1 MKKIISVV
9 LTLTLLVGILML
21 SGCSLKTEKLDTAAL
36 LGNYNI
42 EELKGTEINV
52 YNWGEYISDG
62 EGGSV
67 DVISEFEKL
76 TGIKVNY
83 NMYDSN
89 EDLYAKLKS
98 GGVNY
103 DVIIPSDYMAER
115 LKNEGLLQKL
125 DYSVITNYE
134 GIGDEYKNL
143 FFDENNEYTVAYTG
157 GMVGLIYNTTMVSEK
172 PDSWS
177 VMWDPKYSGEI
188 LTFNNSR
195 DAFGVAQYLLGY
207 DVNSTNPDEWRA
219 AEEKLKEQKPL
230 IQSYVMDE
238 VFNKMEAGEAAM
250 APYYAGDYLTMKQ
263 ENDDLAFVYPKEGTN
278 KFVDVDVHP
287 VKL

>member
-1 MKKIISVV
+1 
-9 LTLTLLVGILML
+9 
-21 SGCSLKTEKLDTAAL
+21 
-36 LGNYNI
+36 
-42 EELKGTEINV
+42 
-52 YNWGEYISDG
+52 
-62 EGGSV
+62 
-67 DVISEFEKL
+67 
-76 TGIKVNY
+76 
-83 NMYDSN
+83 
-89 EDLYAKLKS
+89 
-98 GGVNY
+98 
-103 DVIIPSDYMAER
+103 
-115 LKNEGLLQKL
+115 
-125 DYSVITNYE
+125 
-134 GIGDEYKNL
+134 
-143 FFDENNEYTVAYTG
+143 
-157 GMVGLIYNTTMVSEK
+157 MVGLIYNTTMVSET

-278 KFVDVDVHP
+278 KFVDVMCIPSSSENKEAAELFINYMCEPEVALHNANYLGYLCP
-287 VKL
+287 VTAVLSDDRYEYKDNEVLYPKQEVKTQFFHNLDQDTLDLLSKLWEDLKLA

>member
-1 MKKIISVV
+1 MKNEKIISVV
-9 LTLTLLVGILML
+9 LTLTLLAGILML

-134 GIGDEYKNL
+134 GIGDEYKTL

-157 GMVGLIYNTTMVSEK
+157 VWSDLSIIRPWFPKSPTAGALCGIEIFRRNSHIQQFTRRIRCGTVSTRLRCKLDE
-172 PDSWS
+172 
-177 VMWDPKYSGEI
+177 
-188 LTFNNSR
+188 SR
-195 DAFGVAQYLLGY
+195 
-207 DVNSTNPDEWRA
+207 
-219 AEEKLKEQKPL
+219 
-230 IQSYVMDE
+230 
-238 VFNKMEAGEAAM
+238 
-250 APYYAGDYLTMKQ
+250 
-263 ENDDLAFVYPKEGTN
+263 
-278 KFVDVDVHP
+278 
-287 VKL
+287 

>member
-1 MKKIISVV
+1 MREY
-9 LTLTLLVGILML
+9 LCFRAAHLNR
-21 SGCSLKTEKLDTAAL
+21 KLDTAAL

-125 DYSVITNYE
+125 DYSVITNYD
-134 GIGDEYKNL
+134 GIGDEYKTFSL
-143 FFDENNEYTVAYTG
+143 TK
-157 GMVGLIYNTTMVSEK
+157 TTSI
-172 PDSWS
+172 P
-177 VMWDPKYSGEI
+177 
-188 LTFNNSR
+188 
-195 DAFGVAQYLLGY
+195 
-207 DVNSTNPDEWRA
+207 
-219 AEEKLKEQKPL
+219 
-230 IQSYVMDE
+230 
-238 VFNKMEAGEAAM
+238 
-250 APYYAGDYLTMKQ
+250 
-263 ENDDLAFVYPKEGTN
+263 
-278 KFVDVDVHP
+278 
-287 VKL
+287 

>member
-1 MKKIISVV
+1 
-9 LTLTLLVGILML
+9 
-21 SGCSLKTEKLDTAAL
+21 
-36 LGNYNI
+36 
-42 EELKGTEINV
+42 
-52 YNWGEYISDG
+52 
-62 EGGSV
+62 
-67 DVISEFEKL
+67 
-76 TGIKVNY
+76 
-83 NMYDSN
+83 MYDSN

-177 VMWDPKYSGEI
+177 VMWIRNIPAKFSHSTI
-188 LTFNNSR
+188 LAMHS
-195 DAFGVAQYLLGY
+195 V
-207 DVNSTNPDEWRA
+207 WRSIFSA
-219 AEEKLKEQKPL
+219 
-230 IQSYVMDE
+230 
-238 VFNKMEAGEAAM
+238 
-250 APYYAGDYLTMKQ
+250 TM
-263 ENDDLAFVYPKEGTN
+263 
-278 KFVDVDVHP
+278 
-287 VKL
+287 

>member
-9 LTLTLLVGILML
+9 LTLTLLAGILML

-134 GIGDEYKNL
+134 GIGDEYKKEHHRNTRNYFRIHHRYVCNGHNGTSQPP
-143 FFDENNEYTVAYTG
+143 FFHRIYSDCRRRSDNNRNKSG
-157 GMVGLIYNTTMVSEK
+157 GNG
-172 PDSWS
+172 
-177 VMWDPKYSGEI
+177 
-188 LTFNNSR
+188 
-195 DAFGVAQYLLGY
+195 
-207 DVNSTNPDEWRA
+207 
-219 AEEKLKEQKPL
+219 
-230 IQSYVMDE
+230 
-238 VFNKMEAGEAAM
+238 
-250 APYYAGDYLTMKQ
+250 
-263 ENDDLAFVYPKEGTN
+263 
-278 KFVDVDVHP
+278 
-287 VKL
+287 